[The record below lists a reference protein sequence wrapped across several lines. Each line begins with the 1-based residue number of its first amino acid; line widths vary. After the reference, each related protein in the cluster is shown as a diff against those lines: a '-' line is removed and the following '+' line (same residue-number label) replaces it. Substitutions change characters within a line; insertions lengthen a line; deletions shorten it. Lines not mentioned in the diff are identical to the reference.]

1 MNIFSNCVVTM
12 NFRLFDVDGELIE
25 KNETPVM
32 YLHGGYSGIFPK
44 VEDALN
50 GKTTGDQI
58 RISLEPNEG
67 FGDYALELIRL
78 VDVKKLPPDVQVGG
92 YLTVGEGDDTVW
104 RVTDISDGRAVLD
117 GNHELAGQKLWFECT
132 VLDVR
137 EATEEEVAHGHAHQ
151 TGHHCH

>member
-67 FGDYALELIRL
+67 FGDYAPELIRL

-92 YLTVGEGDDTVW
+92 YLTVGEG
-104 RVTDISDGRAVLD
+104 ISPMVVPYSTAIMSWPDKSSGLNVLCSMFARR
-117 GNHELAGQKLWFECT
+117 LKKK
-132 VLDVR
+132 
-137 EATEEEVAHGHAHQ
+137 
-151 TGHHCH
+151 